1 MSKKIKVLIIVIA
14 VIIVLGIAAIPLF
27 KWCNN
32 QEYAIVS
39 KNFGVSIGKDADLIY
54 FDEDDAYLHAAYG
67 VDEDAYKTLKSEIK
81 AAGYGEMNFDNT
93 NIGYEWI
100 PSGKV
105 KIMYRLEKSGES
117 TKDIYITEPNNGF
130 VELYFVK

>member
-1 MSKKIKVLIIVIA
+1 MSKRIKILIIVIA
-14 VIIVLGIAAIPLF
+14 VIMVLGIAAIPLL

-32 QEYAIVS
+32 QEYNIVS
-39 KNFGVSIGKDADLIY
+39 KSFGVSISKDAELIY

-67 VDEDAYKTLKSEIK
+67 VSEDAYKALKDEIE
-81 AAGYGEMNFDNT
+81 AAGYHQMNFDNT
-93 NIGYEWI
+93 NVGFEWI

-105 KIMYRLEKSGES
+105 KIMYRLEKLDES
-117 TKDIYITEPNNGF
+117 TKDIYITAPNNGF